1 MSMKVL
7 AAFSRRNNNQSQR
20 IILVNIRNNCSL
32 TLIVPELLIILEGV
46 NIMNESKP
54 IIRLFF
60 AKIKEEFTKLSEEE
74 KMAFMSKDRE
84 NLDKLGMKAV
94 SMIDCSWSNDEWDYI
109 GVEQWPNKEAIIKRE
124 KFEKEELEI
133 SIYVESK
140 TYLGTPESF
149 TEYGK

>member
-1 MSMKVL
+1 
-7 AAFSRRNNNQSQR
+7 
-20 IILVNIRNNCSL
+20 
-32 TLIVPELLIILEGV
+32 
-46 NIMNESKP
+46 MNESKP

-74 KMAFMSKDRE
+74 KMAFMIKDRE

-94 SMIDCSWSNDEWDYI
+94 SMIDCSWSNDDWDYI

-133 SIYVESK
+133 SKYVESK